1 MTSKIVVNNIE
12 SDSGISSVTVVSDI
26 AGQDSTQNIS
36 GINSENLVTEVIV
49 INNDVILDSNGEE
62 QESLGVDFCK
72 LIYGDGTYK
81 QTSYNSK
88 IRKNM
93 AAIGSTYDSTRDAF
107 IRPKRYSSWILDEST
122 CRWKP
127 PVDEPSDSETK
138 GGNVLYQWDESSTS
152 WKIST

>member
-1 MTSKIVVNNIE
+1 MAHFAK
-12 SDSGISSVTVVSDI
+12 
-26 AGQDSTQNIS
+26 
-36 GINSENLVTEVIV
+36 INSENLVTEVIV

-72 LIYGDGTYK
+72 QIYGDGTYK

-93 AAIGSTYDSTRDAF
+93 ATVGSTYDTSRDAF
-107 IRPKRYSSWILDEST
+107 IRPKRYSSWVLDEST

-127 PVDEPSDSETK
+127 PVEQPSDSEAN
-138 GGNVLYQWDESSTS
+138 GGNVLYHWDESSNN
-152 WKIST
+152 WKVST